1 MRSKIYALQSFEGQ
15 ARLPDSLAFGPHFQ
29 EQVGQE
35 PHNYKAFKD
44 LLTSPPRAG
53 HGHSHGD
60 VDLGAEDGIVAMA
73 RGFLVVLALS
83 IHDLFEGVALGVAR
97 S

>member
-1 MRSKIYALQSFEGQ
+1 MLCSLSKAEPGSLTRLLLDPTFKSKLVRSPTIT
-15 ARLPDSLAFGPHFQ
+15 
-29 EQVGQE
+29 
-35 PHNYKAFKD
+35 FKD
-44 LLTSPPRAG
+44 FYTFPPRAG

>member
-1 MRSKIYALQSFEGQ
+1 MISG
-15 ARLPDSLAFGPHFQ
+15 
-29 EQVGQE
+29 
-35 PHNYKAFKD
+35 
-44 LLTSPPRAG
+44 LLHTTG

>member
-1 MRSKIYALQSFEGQ
+1 MLCSLLKTKPGSLTRLLLDPTFKSKWVRSPTITF
-15 ARLPDSLAFGPHFQ
+15 
-29 EQVGQE
+29 
-35 PHNYKAFKD
+35 ND
-44 LLTSPPRAG
+44 LWTSPPRTG

>member
-1 MRSKIYALQSFEGQ
+1 MQSFEDQ
-15 ARLPDSLAFGPHFQ
+15 ARFPDSLAFGPHFQ
-29 EQVGQE
+29 EQVGQG
-35 PHNYKAFKD
+35 AFIAFND
-44 LLTSPPRAG
+44 LWTFPPPRAG

>member
-1 MRSKIYALQSFEGQ
+1 MISC
-15 ARLPDSLAFGPHFQ
+15 P
-29 EQVGQE
+29 
-35 PHNYKAFKD
+35 
-44 LLTSPPRAG
+44 G

-60 VDLGAEDGIVAMA
+60 VALPAEDGIVATA

-97 S
+97 SVSSINL

>member
-1 MRSKIYALQSFEGQ
+1 MLCSLLKTKPGSLTRLLLDPTFKSKWVRSPTI
-15 ARLPDSLAFGPHFQ
+15 
-29 EQVGQE
+29 
-35 PHNYKAFKD
+35 AFKD
-44 LLTSPPRAG
+44 LLTSPQGAG

>member
-1 MRSKIYALQSFEGQ
+1 MKSQG
-15 ARLPDSLAFGPHFQ
+15 
-29 EQVGQE
+29 V
-35 PHNYKAFKD
+35 
-44 LLTSPPRAG
+44 SPKTILSQNHTIFSG

-60 VDLGAEDGIVAMA
+60 VALPTEDGIVATA

-97 S
+97 SLPFLDLR